1 VPRACAGFFG
11 GFVTDWQ
18 ARAEELEARVA
29 GLEQQIGLALQPP
42 TVFDLTR
49 KETAILGVLLAN
61 RHPRRETFMVALYS
75 DRPNP
80 PHSKII
86 DVYIS
91 HLRRKLA
98 PLGIQIDTR
107 FGEGFEI
114 PEESKARAR
123 RLMDAA

>member
-1 VPRACAGFFG
+1 M
-11 GFVTDWQ
+11 TDWQ
-18 ARAEELEARVA
+18 ARAEELGARVA
-29 GLEQQIGLALQPP
+29 ELEAQIGLALQPP

-61 RHPRRETFMVALYS
+61 RHPRRETFMCALYG

-80 PHSKII
+80 PHDKII
-86 DVYIS
+86 DVFVCK
-91 HLRRKLA
+91 LRRKLA
-98 PLGIQIDTR
+98 PLGIKIDTR